1 MARESSRS
9 RRKFILVLA
18 MVLGVGVAA
27 ALYWFEP
34 QKLVLDDE
42 VDEALPSAS
51 APAGTEG
58 RAKDGSQAQKSP
70 MTVAS
75 GRFRGLAHH
84 GEGVALL
91 IETNDGTFLRFE
103 DFEVENGPD
112 LKVYLSESPADA
124 DESALVESY
133 LDLGDLKG
141 NIGDQNYVI
150 PSGTDLSDYRS
161 AVIWCR
167 RFSVGFAVAPL
178 S

>member
-1 MARESSRS
+1 MARESSRG
-9 RRKFILVLA
+9 RRKLIVVLVALA
-18 MVLGVGVAA
+18 VGVAGV
-27 ALYWFEP
+27 LYWFEP
-34 QKLVLDDE
+34 QKLLLDDE
-42 VDEALPSAS
+42 VNEGLPSTS
-51 APAGTEG
+51 APEGTREGAEG
-58 RAKDGSQAQKSP
+58 RAEAQKS
-70 MTVAS
+70 TATLAS
-75 GRFRGLAHH
+75 GPFRGLAHH
-84 GEGVALL
+84 GEGKALL

-141 NIGDQNYVI
+141 NIGDQNYLI
-150 PSGTDLSDYRS
+150 PRGTDLSDYRS